1 MERVQF
7 QQEQMLDELK
17 DLVDKK
23 IFTLAETKHIMKQRS
38 TYEAA
43 LVRRVAKKSDFIR
56 YASYEMG
63 LEQLRRKRVERLK
76 IPKSPITIS
85 DYALVRRQFDIFER
99 AVKRFKSDV
108 GLWIEYIQLARREG
122 ARSRIGRITARYGLA
137 FILTPKADL
146 ADSALQLHPHVPTL
160 YILAASHELDLR
172 SPSTARTL
180 LQRGIRLN
188 EKSVEM
194 WTEYVR
200 MELGF
205 VESLRRRWGVL
216 GIGEGMGGEGTSEP
230 REMTGDDSDGHKDP
244 FLDVDVDVDMDED
257 ANPTPVPAGIGETR
271 DAELELELETQR
283 WDQEG
288 DEGQIA
294 RKQVLDGG
302 IIKAV
307 MDSAVQAL
315 PQIEL
320 FESLNGLITTYPST
334 PILRKTLISH
344 LDDLLRST
352 LPRHPRAIE
361 IRYTRLLTGS
371 GSGSSSSNPNTSVEA
386 LRGRALIE
394 GVRSANEMLMHI
406 MSETQEESVCQV
418 YAQFALDWCGQ
429 DSVVSHPDENLKL
442 YVLSSLQALIHR
454 QKSSSSS
461 STSPSLLSAH
471 IKLMTE
477 AAQRGTIEPA
487 KALNTA
493 RKYTTRVP
501 SEAGVWL
508 ARLDGMKGLKQGLD
522 AVGKIWREA
531 RRSVSG
537 SPKDENLMRVWTW
550 GVSGDMDHAGRLRVY
565 EDLLN
570 ESTGE
575 PSIYEHL
582 LLEYVTALHESRCN
596 RPGPTPGLGSDSDQ
610 VANESAKALDM
621 QRQQL
626 RHMQTRFIISEKVWK
641 KMFQLEET
649 IGDAT
654 STVLEEIYEQWRK
667 TDVVEA
673 TMGWA
678 QWLLK
683 NGKGKEASTLIVRS
697 KGSVGQKEQEELER
711 EWVRV
716 IERKG
721 KGGGCA
727 R

>member
-23 IFTLAETKHIMKQRS
+23 IFTFAETKHIMKQRS

-108 GLWIEYIQLARREG
+108 GLWIEYIQLAKREG
-122 ARSRIGRITARYGLA
+122 ARSWIGRITAR
-137 FILTPKADL
+137 
-146 ADSALQLHPHVPTL
+146 ALQLHPHVPTL

-216 GIGEGMGGEGTSEP
+216 GIGEGIGKGGEGEGTSEP

-244 FLDVDVDVDMDED
+244 FLDVDVDID

-288 DEGQIA
+288 DEGHIA

-334 PILRKTLISH
+334 PNLRKTLISH

-371 GSGSSSSNPNTSVEA
+371 GSGSSSANPNTSVEA

-429 DSVVSHPDENLKL
+429 DSVVINPDENLKL

-454 QKSSSSS
+454 QKS
-461 STSPSLLSAH
+461 TSPSLLSAH
-471 IKLMTE
+471 IKLVTE

-493 RKYTTRVP
+493 RKYTSRVP
-501 SEAGVWL
+501 SSAVVWL
-508 ARLDGMKGLKQGLD
+508 ARLTGMKGLNEGFD
-522 AVGKIWREA
+522 AVGKIWHEA
-531 RRSVSG
+531 RRSV

-550 GVSGDMDHAGRLRVY
+550 GVSGDMDHAERLRVY

-582 LLEYVTALHESRCN
+582 LLEYVTALHKSRC
-596 RPGPTPGLGSDSDQ
+596 RPTPGLVSDSDQ

-621 QRQQL
+621 QQL
-626 RHMQTRFIISEKVWK
+626 RHMQTRFIISEKVWR
-641 KMFQLEET
+641 KMFQLEEI
-649 IGDAT
+649 IGDR
-654 STVLEEIYEQWRK
+654 TVLEEIYEQWRK
-667 TDVVEA
+667 TNVVEA

-716 IERKG
+716 IGE
-721 KGGGCA
+721 GGCA

>member
-17 DLVDKK
+17 DLVDKR
-23 IFTLAETKHIMKQRS
+23 IFTFAEIKHIMKQRS

-43 LVRRVAKKSDFIR
+43 LVRRVAKKSDFLR

-76 IPKSPITIS
+76 IPKDPITLS
-85 DYALVRRQFDIFER
+85 DFALVRRQFDIFER

-108 GLWIEYIQLARREG
+108 GLWIEYIQLAKKER
-122 ARSRIGRITARYGLA
+122 ARSRVGRITAR
-137 FILTPKADL
+137 
-146 ADSALQLHPHVPTL
+146 ALQLHPDVPTL
-160 YILAASHELDLR
+160 YILAASHELDHL
-172 SPSTARTL
+172 SPSSARSL

-188 EKSVEM
+188 SKSVEM
-194 WTEYVR
+194 WTEYVK

-205 VESLRRRWGVL
+205 VESLRRRWDVL
-216 GIGEGMGGEGTSEP
+216 GISINGDGKTDS
-230 REMTGDDSDGHKDP
+230 RKITGSDSDKDQ
-244 FLDVDVDVDMDED
+244 FLDVDVDMDMDEN
-257 ANPTPVPAGIGETR
+257 ATPAGIEEAGQAR
-271 DAELELELETQR
+271 DDELER

-288 DEGQIA
+288 DEGITA
-294 RKQVLDGG
+294 RKQVLDGV

-307 MDSAVQAL
+307 MDNAVQAL

-334 PILRKTLISH
+334 PILREILISH

-352 LPRHPRAIE
+352 LPHHPRAIK
-361 IRYTRLLTGS
+361 ILYTRLLTSFKDGV
-371 GSGSSSSNPNTSVEA
+371 GSSSNPNVETR
-386 LRGRALIE
+386 RGRALIE
-394 GVRSANEMLMHI
+394 GVRSANEMLIHI

-429 DSVVSHPDENLKL
+429 DSVVINPDENLKL

-454 QKSSSSS
+454 QKS
-461 STSPSLLSAH
+461 TSPSLLSAH
-471 IKLMTE
+471 IKLVTE

-487 KALNTA
+487 KAINTA
-493 RKYTTRVP
+493 RKYTSRVP
-501 SEAGVWL
+501 SSAVVWL
-508 ARLDGMKGLKQGLD
+508 ARLTGMKGLNEGFD
-522 AVGKIWREA
+522 AVGKIWHEA
-531 RRSVSG
+531 RRSV

-550 GVSGDMDHAGRLRVY
+550 GVSGDMDHAERLRVY

-582 LLEYVTALHESRCN
+582 LLEYVTALHKSRC
-596 RPGPTPGLGSDSDQ
+596 RPTPGLVSDSDQ

-621 QRQQL
+621 QQL
-626 RHMQTRFIISEKVWK
+626 RHMQTRFIISEKVWR
-641 KMFQLEET
+641 KMFQLEEI
-649 IGDAT
+649 IGDR
-654 STVLEEIYEQWRK
+654 TVLEEIYEQWRK
-667 TDVVEA
+667 TNVVEA
-673 TMGWA
+673 TIGWA

-716 IERKG
+716 IGE
-721 KGGGCA
+721 GGCA

>member
-108 GLWIEYIQLARREG
+108 GLWIEYIQLAKREG
-122 ARSRIGRITARYGLA
+122 ARSRIGRITAR
-137 FILTPKADL
+137 
-146 ADSALQLHPHVPTL
+146 ALQLHPHVPTL

-188 EKSVEM
+188 KESVEM

-216 GIGEGMGGEGTSEP
+216 GIGEGMGGEGEGTSEP

-244 FLDVDVDVDMDED
+244 FLDVDVDID
-257 ANPTPVPAGIGETR
+257 ANPTPAGIGETR
-271 DAELELELETQR
+271 DAELELELETRR

-288 DEGQIA
+288 DEGHIA

-334 PILRKTLISH
+334 PNLRKTLISH

-361 IRYTRLLTGS
+361 IRYTRLLTGF
-371 GSGSSSSNPNTSVEA
+371 GSGSSSSNPNTSLEA

-501 SEAGVWL
+501 SEARVWL

-570 ESTGE
+570 ESAGE

-596 RPGPTPGLGSDSDQ
+596 RPTPGLGSDSDQ

-626 RHMQTRFIISEKVWK
+626 RHMQTRYVISENVWK

-721 KGGGCA
+721 KGGGAAQDKSWKRLC
-727 R
+727 